1 MQLACSRALATSSV
15 SSALSHEPD
24 LAWPER
30 QERSLAAGSR
40 SCGPVLRADSAGE
53 AGSGSPGGACR
64 AAESLYCALAGGQN
78 RALAKPGVSEAGVVV
93 YGFAGWP
100 DAALLAVCLML

>member
-1 MQLACSRALATSSV
+1 MRGPKDKNDRWRLARVVVGLYCVLTALAK
-15 SSALSHEPD
+15 L
-24 LAWPER
+24 
-30 QERSLAAGSR
+30 
-40 SCGPVLRADSAGE
+40 E
-53 AGSGSPGGACR
+53 AEVRVVHACR

-78 RALAKPGVSEAGVVV
+78 RALAKPGVSEAGVIV